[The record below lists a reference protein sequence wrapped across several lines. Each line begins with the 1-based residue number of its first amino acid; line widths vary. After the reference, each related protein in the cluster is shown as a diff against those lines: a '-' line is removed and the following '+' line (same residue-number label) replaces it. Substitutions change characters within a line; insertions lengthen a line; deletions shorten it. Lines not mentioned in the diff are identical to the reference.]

1 MSGVIGIEDLRKDRQ
16 QMLYDLICQDNPKFK
31 DALGPN
37 DFTVS
42 NITAITAD
50 AYGRNTSC
58 KIKPVSQDGL
68 VVGEIVVKYRRR
80 DLNVLFRNI
89 NLDFT
94 EYRNSGS
101 TTKEDFLATFEKFY
115 GVRFHPD
122 DFTQTTWIIT
132 TGSSANTLS
141 PVSTSWCWL
150 PGSTKSVIWRQGKIP
165 FKSLVGDGVL
175 AGRNWPQAMVAVGDG
190 AKPQGELLTY
200 DIDCTSIRTYL
211 LGLSTGVFDNG
222 VWNSSLDLSD
232 LVTFLKT
239 KRPDIAWARTDY
251 RVVNGG
257 IGYMNHTRYT
267 LPNAAVPEANAAK
280 YKYCSVLTPAVADHA
295 NAWLYGK
302 LLIHYN

>member
-42 NITAITAD
+42 NITSITAD

-94 EYRNSGS
+94 EYRSSGT
-101 TTKEDFLATFEKFY
+101 TTKEDFIATFEKYY

-122 DFTQTTWIIT
+122 DFTQTAWIIT
-132 TGSSANTLS
+132 TGSSANTMA
-141 PVSTSWCWL
+141 PVSASWCWL
-150 PGSTKSVIWRQGKIP
+150 PGSNKSVIWRQGKIP
-165 FKSLVGDGVL
+165 LTSLIGDAVL
-175 AGRNWPQAMVAVGDG
+175 AGRSWPQAMIAVGDG
-190 AKPQGELLTY
+190 AKPQGELTVY
-200 DIDCTSIRTYL
+200 DVDCTSVRGEL
-211 LGLSTGVFDNG
+211 LAYSNGVFDNG
-222 VWNSSLDLSD
+222 TASTSLNTGPLAA
-232 LVTFLKT
+232 FLNTVK
-239 KRPDIAWARTDY
+239 PEYGWARKDH
-251 RVVNGG
+251 RLQLGG
-257 IGYMNHTRYT
+257 LLYLYHTRYS
-267 LPNAAVPEANAAK
+267 LPNAAIPEANSK
-280 YKYCSVLTPAVADHA
+280 YKYCSVFAPAPSDQAGS
-295 NAWLYGK
+295 WMYGK